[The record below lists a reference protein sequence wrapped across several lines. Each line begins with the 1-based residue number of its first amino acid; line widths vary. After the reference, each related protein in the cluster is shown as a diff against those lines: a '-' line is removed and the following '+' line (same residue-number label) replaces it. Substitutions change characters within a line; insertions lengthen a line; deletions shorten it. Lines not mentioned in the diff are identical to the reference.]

1 MPKPSKEQLE
11 YLKLITGN
19 LKAIAGIIWI
29 AILVAGGLITIAYCW
44 MEGFFPDGLTFGDA
58 YLLASTCVALFVLGV
73 IGLGYGAFS
82 ALWIVRS
89 VVALRNLQSRRKG
102 EAADLT

>member
-19 LKAIAGIIWI
+19 LKAIVEIIWI
-29 AILVAGGLITIAYCW
+29 AILVVGGLITVAYCW

-58 YLLASTCVALFVLGV
+58 
-73 IGLGYGAFS
+73 
-82 ALWIVRS
+82 
-89 VVALRNLQSRRKG
+89 
-102 EAADLT
+102 